1 MHSAP
6 NPAPQVVA
14 VHSSARHD
22 FSKTPQDTI
31 ELIAGW
37 GVRGDSHGGV
47 TVQHRSRV
55 AQDPT
60 RPNLRQVHLLQCELF
75 DALRDQ
81 GFDVAPGQ
89 LGENISTRGIDLLAL
104 PEGTELHVGATAVL
118 RLTGL
123 RNPCAQIDRFQRGLM
138 AAVLGRAADGAL
150 IRKAGVMS
158 VVLVDGR
165 VRPGDALKLVLPP
178 GAQRA
183 LRPV

>member
-1 MHSAP
+1 MHSTP
-6 NPAPQVVA
+6 LPAPQVVA

-22 FSKTPQDTI
+22 FSKAPQDTI
-31 ELIAGW
+31 ELLAGW

-60 RPNLRQVHLLQCELF
+60 QPNLRQVHLLQCELF
-75 DALRDQ
+75 DVLRGQ

-89 LGENISTRGIDLLAL
+89 LGENISTRGVDLLAL
-104 PEGTELHVGATAVL
+104 PENAELHIGADVML
-118 RLTGL
+118 RITGL

-138 AAVLGRAADGAL
+138 AAVLARAADGAL
-150 IRKAGVMS
+150 IRKAGVMA
-158 VVLVDGR
+158 VVLVGGW
-165 VRPGDALKLVLPP
+165 VRPGDGLRVVLPV

-183 LRPV
+183 LQPV